1 MTVVAIDGPGG
12 SGKSTVAAAL
22 ASRLGLD
29 WLDTGAM
36 YRAVALAA
44 LRRGIAPDD
53 GEALAAAARGLRM
66 EMAPRL
72 LLDGED
78 VTVAIRGHDVDAVV
92 SKVASHRGVREE
104 LVGRQREWV
113 AARGSAV
120 VEGRDITSVVL
131 PDADLKIYLTAEPA
145 ERALRRAGEHAGG
158 VPAHAQVAAT
168 SEAIE
173 RRDRLDAGRTHSPL
187 VVAEG
192 AVVVD
197 STGRTVAEVVDEI
210 VALL

>member
-1 MTVVAIDGPGG
+1 VTVVAIDGPGG

-22 ASRLGLD
+22 ASRLGLE

-44 LRRGIAPDD
+44 LRRGIAPGD
-53 GEALAAAARGLRM
+53 GEALAAVTRGLHM
-66 EMAPRL
+66 EMGPRV

-78 VTVAIRGHDVDAVV
+78 VTAAIRGHDVDAVV
-92 SKVASHRGVREE
+92 SSVASHRGVREE

-131 PDADLKIYLTAEPA
+131 PDADLKVYLTAEPA

-168 SEAIE
+168 GEAIE

-197 STGRTVAEVVDEI
+197 STKRSVAEVVDEI